1 MKKKLTLPKLGT
13 VSDYRHLWML
23 SFWILYLI
31 LYVVVEHAVTTDYW
45 VSYLPLD
52 DKIPFC
58 EYFIIPYCM
67 WHPLLFLMTVYLAF
81 YDVETFRKYMW
92 FVLAGLVSA
101 IVVCWIFP
109 NGQDLRPAV
118 MEQHNFFTW
127 MVQYTYSLDTNTN
140 VFPSVHVLGVMA
152 ALFAIWH
159 TPGMKKWTW
168 RVFSALYGALI
179 IASTLFVKQHAFID
193 VVAALVV
200 GAIAYVIIYVIIGG
214 RRDRRMAAAGK
225 EVPCGE
231 HTDPC
236 GHQPR

>member
-1 MKKKLTLPKLGT
+1 MTPQTMKKKLTLPKLGT

-23 SFWILYLI
+23 SFWIFYLI

-109 NGQDLRPAV
+109 NGQDLRPA
-118 MEQHNFFTW
+118 EFPRHNVFTW
-127 MVQYTYSLDTNTN
+127 MVSRIYAADTNTN
-140 VFPSVHVLGVMA
+140 VCPSMHVIGCA
-152 ALFAIWH
+152 ALTLACFDA
-159 TPGMKKWTW
+159 PRLRAKKLHL
-168 RVFSALYGALI
+168 VMLPLSLLI
-179 IASTLFVKQHAFID
+179 SMSTVFVKQHSMLD
-193 VVAALVV
+193 VLVAIPVSALLCVL
-200 GAIAYVIIYVIIGG
+200 IY
-214 RRDRRMAAAGK
+214 K
-225 EVPCGE
+225 PF
-231 HTDPC
+231 
-236 GHQPR
+236 PRNRLQQSA

>member
-1 MKKKLTLPKLGT
+1 MTQQTMKKKLTLPKLGT

-58 EYFIIPYCM
+58 EYFIVPYCM
-67 WHPLLFLMTVYLAF
+67 WHPLLFLMTIYLAF

-109 NGQDLRPAV
+109 NGQDLRPA
-118 MEQHNFFTW
+118 EFPRHNVFTW
-127 MVQYTYSLDTNTN
+127 MVSRIYAADTNTN
-140 VFPSVHVLGVMA
+140 VCPSMHVIGCVGL
-152 ALFAIWH
+152 
-159 TPGMKKWTW
+159 
-168 RVFSALYGALI
+168 
-179 IASTLFVKQHAFID
+179 
-193 VVAALVV
+193 VAALSL
-200 GAIAYVIIYVIIGG
+200 IHI
-214 RRDRRMAAAGK
+214 
-225 EVPCGE
+225 
-231 HTDPC
+231 
-236 GHQPR
+236 